1 MIKYVMKFHFACNYE
16 FHTIPCLKNVSL
28 GSISFYDDSHI
39 RKNSLINFIIFT
51 ISFVMQYGFV
61 VYIIDV

>member
-1 MIKYVMKFHFACNYE
+1 MIKYVMKFHIACNYE

-28 GSISFYDDSHI
+28 GLISFYDDSHI

-51 ISFVMQYGFV
+51 ISFVMQYSFV